1 MRVEIQYSYIRG
13 LNIRKLFNFMLYRGE
28 PLLPVHVPLYE
39 TEYMLIIMV
48 TLKNAIVEISVFGT
62 ELSTSTHSV

>member
-1 MRVEIQYSYIRG
+1 
-13 LNIRKLFNFMLYRGE
+13 MLYRGE